1 MDCLNCFGP
10 PSPLRN
16 PRHRRVST
24 VRAPRYNTRA
34 VTTYTHERVK
44 VAKGGG
50 ESGAGA
56 AAYDALRR
64 PPTPYPHREGF
75 SGGLPRPRRANI
87 RTHMQYVRRY
97 TIDGTTE
104 LQHWRSQ
111 HTPEEPRHPSVR
123 DHEPGNLEIRV
134 PPQQRQSD
142 PSEDRWSTEL
152 RERIAAQNDRI
163 RNRVIPVHKSVAP
176 PEVFRSTELRRRN
189 TTRDDKFG
197 KRPLPIL
204 KRGLADLPI
213 AFSDLQLSPGRRFN
227 GTTL

>member
-10 PSPLRN
+10 PSSLRN
-16 PRHRRVST
+16 PGPRRVST
-24 VRAPRYNTRA
+24 VRAHRCNTRA
-34 VTTYTHERVK
+34 VTYTHERVK
-44 VAKGGG
+44 VVKGGG

-64 PPTPYPHREGF
+64 PPTPYPHREV
-75 SGGLPRPRRANI
+75 SSGLPRPRRANI
-87 RTHMQYVRRY
+87 RAHKQYVRRY

-104 LQHWRSQ
+104 LQHWRSK
-111 HTPEEPRHPSVR
+111 HPPEERRHLSVR
-123 DHEPGNLEIRV
+123 YHEPSNLEIRV

-152 RERIAAQNDRI
+152 RERIAAQNDII
-163 RNRVIPVHKSVAP
+163 RNRVIPTHKSVAS
-176 PEVFRSTELRRRN
+176 PEVFRGTELRRRN
-189 TTRDDKFG
+189 TTRRDDIFG
-197 KRPLPIL
+197 KRPLPVL
-204 KRGLADLPI
+204 KRRSADLSI